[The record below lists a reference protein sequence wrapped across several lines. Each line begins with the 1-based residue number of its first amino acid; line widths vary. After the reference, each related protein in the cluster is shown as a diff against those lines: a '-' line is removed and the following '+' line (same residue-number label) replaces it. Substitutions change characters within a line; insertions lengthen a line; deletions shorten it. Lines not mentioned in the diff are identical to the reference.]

1 MRKLYSFLAALCVTV
16 AAAAQTMN
24 VYQGHVI
31 TTIPVASASDM
42 VFSDGGATLTV
53 MGNTFNTADVD
64 QIVVDQTESATATL
78 AVTYSDDETWVTVSG
93 DVAPLLSVTVNG
105 GHVTVLAD
113 PTLAEE
119 VNYVLTG
126 SCSAGSF
133 YMDGEYKSTLTLNDV
148 YLTNP
153 DSAAVWVENGKRINV
168 VVPEGTTST
177 FVDGAGAGILQKAAF
192 FINGHAEF
200 SGAGTFNVQGNVRH
214 AYASDEYTIL
224 GSDFGS
230 FNVMSSANDGIHV
243 EQYFQMDGGYVSVE
257 NVQGDGIDVSIT
269 NDVTDEYN
277 GQVFINGGDLSL
289 YVTTDDTKGLKCDS
303 AMTITGGTIDAKVQG
318 DGCKG
323 FSVGTDLLISQA
335 EGNTTYITMD
345 VSGST
350 YAKDTVDESKCRGIK
365 VKGNYTLAG
374 GTISMNVTGSK
385 AKGISIDGTY
395 TYTGGTTNVVP
406 E

>member
-1 MRKLYSFLAALCVTV
+1 MRKLYSLLAALCVT
-16 AAAAQTMN
+16 AAATAQTMN

-31 TTIPVASASDM
+31 TTIPAASANDI
-42 VFSDGGATLTV
+42 VFGDGGATMTV
-53 MGNTFNTADVD
+53 MGNTFNTAEVD
-64 QIVVDQTESATATL
+64 QIIVDQSEAATATL
-78 AVTYSDDETWVTVSG
+78 QVTYGEETWVTVSG
-93 DVAPLLSVTVNG
+93 DVAPMLSVTVNG

-113 PTLAEE
+113 PALAEE

-126 SCSAGSF
+126 SSTAGSF
-133 YMDGEYKSTLTLNDV
+133 YMDGEFKSTLTLNDV
-148 YLTNP
+148 YLINP

-177 FVDGAGAGILQKAAF
+177 FIDGASAGLLQKAAF

-224 GSDFGS
+224 GADFGA
-230 FNVMSSANDGIHV
+230 FNVLSSANDGIHV
-243 EQYFQMDGGYVSVE
+243 EQYFQMDGGYVSIE
-257 NVQGDGIDVSIT
+257 GVQGDGIDVSIT
-269 NDVTDEYN
+269 KDATDEFN
-277 GQVFINGGDLSL
+277 GQVFINGGNLKL
-289 YVTTDDTKGLKCDS
+289 NVVTDDTKGLKCDS
-303 AMTITGGTIDAKVQG
+303 AMTITGGYIDANVQG

-323 FSVGTDLLISQA
+323 FSVDTDLLISQA
-335 EGNTTYITMD
+335 EGKTTYITMD

-385 AKGISIDGTY
+385 AKGISIDGSY